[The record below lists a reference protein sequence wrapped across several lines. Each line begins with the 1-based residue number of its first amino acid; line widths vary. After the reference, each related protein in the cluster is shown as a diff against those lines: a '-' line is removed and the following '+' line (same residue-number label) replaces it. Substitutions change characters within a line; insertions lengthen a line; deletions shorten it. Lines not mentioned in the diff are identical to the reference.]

1 MTRIVQMVT
10 FAKVAEAGSF
20 AGAARGL
27 GVNTSVTSKHVSQ
40 LERELGT
47 KLLIRGTRSLR
58 LTEAGAVYFRH
69 CARIVE
75 EVEHARQTVA
85 EMQSAPRGCL
95 RVSAPP
101 GLISGLVV
109 PWLPEFR
116 RRFPQIELD
125 VEAAN
130 RFVDLA
136 EEGFD
141 LALRVTDEPQPHLV
155 ARKLADMRI
164 AVCAAPSYIARRGV
178 PREPMDLLQHDC
190 LQFTPPG
197 LMSSSVFEKDGVR
210 IDVPIRGSIR
220 INHADPLRTLALGG
234 LGVALLSSHLVHED
248 FREGRLIRLLPGWR
262 PVVDAALYAVYLP
275 NRFGTPKLR
284 AFVEFLLEKFEPARR
299 PRPGTV
305 SRFRDS

>member
-1 MTRIVQMVT
+1 MRRIQQMVT
-10 FAKVAEAGSF
+10 FARVVECGSF
-20 AGAARGL
+20 AGAARVL
-27 GVNTSVTSKHVSQ
+27 GVNTSVTSKHVSM
-40 LERELGT
+40 LEAELGT
-47 KLLIRGTRSLR
+47 QLLIRGTRSLR
-58 LTEAGAVYFRH
+58 LTEAGAAYVRH

-75 EVEHARQTVA
+75 EVEHARQTVM
-85 EMQSAPRGCL
+85 EMQSAPRGRL

-101 GLISGLVV
+101 GLIAGLVV

-116 RRFPQIELD
+116 QRFPLIELD
-125 VEAAN
+125 LEAAN

-141 LALRVTDEPQPHLV
+141 LALRVTDAPQPQFV

-164 AVCAAPSYIARRGV
+164 AVVAAPSYLERRGA

-197 LMSSSVFEKDGVR
+197 LMSASVFERDGVR
-210 IDVPIRGSIR
+210 VDVPIRGHIR
-220 INHADPLRTLALGG
+220 INHAEPLLSLAVSG
-234 LGVALLSSHLVHED
+234 LGIALLSRHLVD
-248 FREGRLIRLLPGWR
+248 QDLRAGRLVRLLPDWR

-275 NRFGTPKLR
+275 NRYGSPKLR

-299 PRPGTV
+299 RPR
-305 SRFRDS
+305 

>member
-1 MTRIVQMVT
+1 MRRIQQMVT
-10 FAKVAEAGSF
+10 FARVVECGSF
-20 AGAARGL
+20 AGAARRL
-27 GVNTSVTSKHVSQ
+27 GVNTSVTSKHVSM
-40 LERELGT
+40 LEDELGT
-47 KLLIRGTRSLR
+47 PLLVRGTRSLR
-58 LTEAGAVYFRH
+58 LTEAGAAYVRH

-75 EVEHARQTVA
+75 EVEHARQTVM
-85 EMQSAPRGCL
+85 EMQSAPRGRL

-101 GLISGLVV
+101 GLIAGLVV

-125 VEAAN
+125 LEAAN

-141 LALRVTDEPQPHLV
+141 LALRVTDAPQPQFV

-164 AVCAAPSYIARRGV
+164 AVVAAPSYLERRGR

-197 LMSSSVFEKDGVR
+197 LMSASVFERDGVR
-210 IDVPIRGSIR
+210 VDVPIRGHIR
-220 INHADPLRTLALGG
+220 INHAEPLLMLALSG
-234 LGVALLSSHLVHED
+234 LGIALLSRHLVHED
-248 FREGRLIRLLPGWR
+248 LRAGRLVHLLPEWR

-275 NRFGTPKLR
+275 NRYGSPKLR
-284 AFVEFLLEKFEPARR
+284 AFVDFLMEKFEPARR
-299 PRPGTV
+299 PHR
-305 SRFRDS
+305 

>member
-1 MTRIVQMVT
+1 MRRIQQMVT
-10 FAKVAEAGSF
+10 FAHVVESGSF
-20 AGAARGL
+20 AGAARVL
-27 GVNTSVTSKHVSQ
+27 GVNTSVTSKHVSM
-40 LERELGT
+40 LEADLGT
-47 KLLIRGTRSLR
+47 QLLIRGTRSLR
-58 LTEAGAVYFRH
+58 LTEAGAAYVRH

-75 EVEHARQTVA
+75 EVEHARQTVM
-85 EMQSAPRGCL
+85 EMQSAPRGRL

-101 GLISGLVV
+101 GLIAGLVV

-116 RRFPQIELD
+116 QRFPLIELD
-125 VEAAN
+125 LEAAN

-141 LALRVTDEPQPHLV
+141 LALRVTDAPQPHVV

-164 AVCAAPSYIARRGV
+164 AVVAAPAYLERRGA

-197 LMSSSVFEKDGVR
+197 LMSASVFEKDGVR
-210 IDVPIRGSIR
+210 VDVPIRGHIR
-220 INHADPLRTLALGG
+220 INHAEPLLTLAVSG
-234 LGVALLSSHLVHED
+234 LGIALLSRHLVDED
-248 FREGRLIRLLPGWR
+248 LRAGRLVRLLPDWR

-275 NRFGTPKLR
+275 NRYGSPKLR

-299 PRPGTV
+299 SHR
-305 SRFRDS
+305 